1 MAPST
6 PIGAHMSVRGK
17 LAGLPER
24 ATDLGAEAVQIFLG
38 NPRGWARTPGD
49 PVAESAFAEAA
60 AARGLT
66 VLIHSA
72 YLINLGSP
80 TELTY
85 TRSIDSIAH
94 AFARGA
100 GVGAAGVVV
109 HTGSSV
115 ALASREAALCQVREA
130 LLPML
135 DVLPDAAPD
144 LLLEPTAGQGESLC
158 ATIDDLEEYLA
169 ALDDHPR
176 AKVCLDTCHA
186 FAAGHDLSTPD
197 GMTAALDRL
206 VEVAGPGRLAAV
218 HANDS
223 LDVCGSFRD
232 RHANIGEGRIGAEP
246 FATLFSH
253 PAVDGVPVV
262 VETPGGSAAH
272 AVDIATLKALRTNP

>member
-1 MAPST
+1 MTPST

-17 LAGLPER
+17 LAAVPER
-24 ATDLGAEAVQIFLG
+24 ASDLGAEAVQIFLG
-38 NPRGWARTPGD
+38 NPRGWAKPAVD
-49 PVAESAFAEAA
+49 PAAESAFAD
-60 AARGLT
+60 AARARDLT

-94 AFARGA
+94 AFARGS
-100 GVGAAGVVV
+100 GVGASGVVV

-115 ALASREAALCQVREA
+115 ASPPRHDALRQVREA

-135 DVLPDAAPD
+135 DALPDGAPD

-158 ATIDDLEEYLA
+158 ATIDDLQQYLA

-176 AKVCLDTCHA
+176 ARVCLDTCHA
-186 FAAGHDLSTPD
+186 FAAGHDLSTRD

-218 HANDS
+218 HVNDS
-223 LDVCGSFRD
+223 LDVCGSLRD
-232 RHANIGEGRIGAEP
+232 RHANIGDGQIGAEP
-246 FATLFSH
+246 FAALFTH
-253 PAVDGVPVV
+253 PSLTGVPVV
-262 VETPGGSAAH
+262 VETPGGSTAH
-272 AVDIATLKALRTNP
+272 ATDIATLKTLRTSS

>member
-1 MAPST
+1 MTPST
-6 PIGAHMSVRGK
+6 PIGTHMSVRGR
-17 LAGLPER
+17 LAAVPER
-24 ATDLGAEAVQIFLG
+24 AVGLGAEAVQIFLG
-38 NPRGWARTPGD
+38 NPRGWARSAAD

-60 AARGLT
+60 RAHALP

-94 AFARGA
+94 AFGRGA
-100 GVGAAGVVV
+100 GVGASGVVV

-115 ALASREAALCQVREA
+115 ASSSRGEALRQVREA

-135 DVLPDAAPD
+135 DTLPDGAPD

-176 AKVCLDTCHA
+176 ARVCLDTCHA

-232 RHANIGEGRIGAEP
+232 RHANIGDGRIGAEP
-246 FATLFSH
+246 FAALFAH
-253 PAVDGVPVV
+253 PAVNGVPVV

-272 AVDIATLKALRTNP
+272 ATDIATLKAKRPDS

>member
-1 MAPST
+1 
-6 PIGAHMSVRGK
+6 MSVRGK
-17 LAGLPER
+17 LAGVPER
-24 ATDLGAEAVQIFLG
+24 AVELGAEAVQIFLG
-38 NPRGWARTPGD
+38 NPRGWARSAAD
-49 PVAESAFAEAA
+49 PAVESAFAEAA
-60 AARGLT
+60 QTRDLP

-100 GVGAAGVVV
+100 GVGASGVVV

-115 ALASREAALCQVREA
+115 ATSSRDAALRQVREA

-135 DVLPDAAPD
+135 DALPDSAPD

-158 ATIDDLEEYLA
+158 ATIDDLERYLA

-176 AKVCLDTCHA
+176 ARICLDTCHA
-186 FAAGHDLSTPD
+186 FAAGHELSTRD

-232 RHANIGEGRIGAEP
+232 RHANIGDGRIGADP
-246 FATLFSH
+246 FAALFTH
-253 PAVDGVPVV
+253 PALNGVPVV
-262 VETPGGSAAH
+262 VETPGGSTAH
-272 AVDIATLKALRTNP
+272 AADMATLKALRRSS